1 MDSLKAT
8 QIMSKDAPPA
18 SLLRIAIGA
27 IASLVLFGCAGT
39 PLPPDQ
45 VRTADPSGTSQEDNY
60 VIGPGDM
67 LNIFVWRNPEISTT
81 VPVRPDGKISTP
93 LVEDMVAVGK
103 TPTILARDIEE
114 VLAEY
119 IRSPKVNVIVQG
131 FVGTFAEQIRVVG
144 QAAQPMALSYREQMT
159 LLDVMIEVGGLTDF
173 AAGNRSKV
181 VRKTPDG
188 RSEEYRV
195 RLDDLLNDGDM
206 SQKIQMRP
214 GDVVVIPESFF

>member
-1 MDSLKAT
+1 MTRTTRPTHFFSFVLA
-8 QIMSKDAPPA
+8 A
-18 SLLRIAIGA
+18 
-27 IASLVLFGCAGT
+27 LVLAVAGCAGGT
-39 PLPPDQ
+39 PLPTDTGGAA
-45 VRTADPSGTSQEDNY
+45 VEVDGDNY
-60 VIGPGDM
+60 VIGPGDT
-67 LNIFVWRNPEISTT
+67 LNVFVWRNADISAT

-103 TPTILARDIEE
+103 TPTQLARDMEA

-119 IRSPKVNVIVQG
+119 IRSPQVNIIVQG

-144 QAAQPMALSYREQMT
+144 QAAQPRALSYREQMT

-181 VRKTPDG
+181 VRRLPDG
-188 RSEEYRV
+188 STEEYRV
-195 RLDDLLNDGDM
+195 KLDDLLNDGDM
-206 SQKIQMRP
+206 SQNIQMRP